1 MSVLSITAPQFT
13 AEVERLEQETLT
25 EEELTSANDV
35 IYGTGSFNETDAMRC
50 RGPAE
55 MYMTLKDF
63 PDEEKEAYLEALAR
77 APPAG
82 ANRVR
87 STIAIGSISTISLPL
102 GCRRTVGQLLGAPS
116 VAIW

>member
-35 IYGTGSFNETDAMRC
+35 IYGTGSFNETDSMRC

-77 APPAG
+77 APQLVQTESDPLLFL
-82 ANRVR
+82 R
-87 STIAIGSISTISLPL
+87 SENYNSWVSL
-102 GCRRTVGQLLGAPS
+102 RS
-116 VAIW
+116 VPKF